1 MKTLTAALTLATIIL
16 APAFIQS
23 AIAAPQSDR
32 RDAGPA
38 ASEGS
43 YGGYPLKE
51 WQRQDSW

>member
-1 MKTLTAALTLATIIL
+1 MKTLTMALAFATILL

-23 AIAAPQSDR
+23 ASAAPPSDR

-43 YGGYPLKE
+43 YAGYPLKE
-51 WQRQDSW
+51 WQRPDSW